1 MACRLQL
8 PEFQAHGCQTDHEW
22 RLWAMTNVVDSIR
35 HFAHAVREG
44 REPLVSP
51 ADGLRN
57 TETVVAIHE
66 SARTGQPIEL

>member
-1 MACRLQL
+1 
-8 PEFQAHGCQTDHEW
+8 
-22 RLWAMTNVVDSIR
+22 MTNVVDSIY

-57 TETVVAIHE
+57 TETVGPYTSRPAPA
-66 SARTGQPIEL
+66 SR